1 MVVVEVLSGDNN
13 CGGIVVVINGVRWQ
27 WQKLGNDT
35 QQRVLRGG
43 GNGGW
48 HQALETMPEDSQQSW

>member
-1 MVVVEVLSGDNN
+1 MVVVEVLSGDDN

-35 QQRVLRGG
+35 QQRVASSVGDYARGCPTIMVVIKG
-43 GNGGW
+43 V
-48 HQALETMPEDSQQSW
+48 SK